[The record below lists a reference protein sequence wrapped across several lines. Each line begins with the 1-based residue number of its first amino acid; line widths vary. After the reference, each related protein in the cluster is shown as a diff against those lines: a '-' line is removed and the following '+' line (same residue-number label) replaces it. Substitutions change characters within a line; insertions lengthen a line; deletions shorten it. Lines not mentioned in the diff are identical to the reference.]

1 MRVFRLSALQL
12 LLWCVG
18 GAALVQLLLWRWS
31 GYERFTPIFRYLLAV
46 YDAHGNALLLAL
58 AVAAWLLRGKPWAVA
73 AVRAAGERPWT
84 VAALLFPLFCAG
96 SLFAY
101 HDYPLSMDEYSALF
115 QAKAFAAGR
124 LAGEFPP
131 DLLDRLVPPY
141 FQNGFLAV
149 ARPSGE
155 VAANYWPGFAL
166 LLAPF
171 ARLGIPWAL
180 NPLLGA
186 LAIPAIHRLAAL
198 VTGSREAAGWAVVLT
213 VASPVFVATS
223 ISYYAMQAHLL
234 ANVLYALLLLQPSV
248 PRVLLAGLLGS
259 FALTLHQPVPHLLFA
274 LPFAVWLAFRPGAVR
289 LMAALAVGYL
299 PLSLLL
305 GLAWHHYLVE
315 LMGRSASPASLDAI
329 LARVAHVVSLPSEL
343 TLEARLAGLAKT
355 WAWASPGLLVLAAYG
370 FLAERKAA
378 VTVLGASLL
387 LTYFGFFL
395 FRVEHGHGWGYR
407 YLHSAWFVLPLLAA
421 QALDASKAAPKARQD
436 LHGMV
441 AWAIVLSLALANA
454 QRLIQI
460 DTFIGRHLAQVPPLL
475 LPPAAGARE
484 LVFVDPGAGAYV
496 EDMVQN
502 DPFLRSPRIVMT
514 AEGKESPAELVQRRF
529 PGYER
534 AAQGRWGELW
544 RAAR

>member
-12 LLWCVG
+12 LLWCAG
-18 GAALVQLLLWRWS
+18 GAALVQLLLWRWA
-31 GYERFTPIFRYLLAV
+31 GYERFTPVFRYLLAV

-58 AVAAWLLRGKPWAVA
+58 AVAAWLLRGNAAALAV
-73 AVRAAGERPWT
+73 VRVAGERPWT
-84 VAALLFPLFCAG
+84 IAALLFPLFCAG
-96 SLFAY
+96 ALVAY

-124 LAGEFPP
+124 LSGEFPP

-149 ARPSGE
+149 SRSSGE

-171 ARLGIPWAL
+171 AWLGIPWAL

-186 LAIPAIHRLAAL
+186 LAIPAIHRLALQVAG
-198 VTGSREAAGWAVVLT
+198 TREAAGWAVALT
-213 VASPVFVATS
+213 IASPVFVASS
-223 ISYYAMQAHLL
+223 ISFYAMQAHLL

-248 PRVLLAGLLGS
+248 PRALLAGVIGS
-259 FALTLHQPVPHLLFA
+259 LALTLHQPVPHMLFA

-289 LMAALAVGYL
+289 LLAALVAGYL

-305 GLAWHHYLVE
+305 GVAWHHYLVE
-315 LMGRSASPASLDAI
+315 LMGRAASASPASLDAI
-329 LARVAHVVSLPSEL
+329 LSRVAHVVSFPSAM
-343 TLEARLAGLAKT
+343 TIEARVAGLAKT
-355 WAWASPGLLVLAAYG
+355 WAWASPGLLVLAVYG
-370 FLAERKAA
+370 VLAARSAA
-378 VTVLGASLL
+378 LRVLAASLI

-421 QALDASKAAPKARQD
+421 VALEARKE
-436 LHGMV
+436 LHAMV
-441 AWAIVLSLALANA
+441 AWAIALSLLLANG
-454 QRLIQI
+454 QRLVQI
-460 DTFIGRHLAQVPPLL
+460 DTFISRHLAQVPPLTRA
-475 LPPAAGARE
+475 PTAGMRE
-484 LVFVDPGAGAYV
+484 LLFINPGAGAYL
-496 EDMVQN
+496 EDAVQN
-502 DPFLRSPRIVMT
+502 DPFLHSARIIMT
-514 AEGKESPAELVQRRF
+514 TEGRESPAELVKRRL

-534 AAQGRWGELW
+534 AEEGKWGELW
-544 RAAR
+544 RAR